1 LDNLTHSLV
10 GLFLARLGFKR
21 LTPRGT
27 AIMVLAANAPDLD
40 AVSWFF
46 GGVAYI
52 HYHRNVTH
60 ALIGMPVMALISV
73 AIVRFLGRRQIRWGP
88 AFAIAF
94 LAVVSHIILD
104 LTNVYGVRL
113 LLPFSGRWFHW
124 DLTPI
129 IDLVI
134 WAVLL
139 LGVAAPALVRL
150 VGNEIGERRKE
161 AGDFGWAVTALLLL
175 SGYDYARSVCHD
187 RAVAEI
193 GAYTYNGL
201 APRRVGAFPTANPL
215 VWTGIAELSNAFVL
229 PAVDLRRNFHPETD
243 TETYYK
249 PPRTAAVEAALR
261 TFPFQRLLEFVQ
273 WPLWVIEPVVD
284 LERAQRVVLL
294 DLRFGTPRAA
304 GFAASAIVNENNQVI
319 DSRFGF
325 GVVRPR

>member
-27 AIMVLAANAPDLD
+27 AIMVLAANAPDFD

-46 GGVAYI
+46 GGAAYI
-52 HYHRNVTH
+52 HYHRNITH
-60 ALIGMPVMALISV
+60 ALIAMPVMAFIAV
-73 AIVRFLGRRQIRWGP
+73 AIIRFTGRRQIRWGP

-94 LAVVSHIILD
+94 VAVISHIILD

-124 DLTPI
+124 DVTPV

-134 WAVLL
+134 WSVLL

-161 AGDFGWAVTALLLL
+161 AGHFGWAVTALLLL
-175 SGYDYARSVCHD
+175 SGYDYGRSVCHD
-187 RAVAEI
+187 RAVAEV
-193 GAYTYNGL
+193 GAHTYNGL

-215 VWTGIAELSNAFVL
+215 VWNGIAELSNAFVM
-229 PAVDLRRNFHPETD
+229 PPVDLRRNFHLDTD
-243 TETYYK
+243 NETYYK
-249 PPRTAAVEAALR
+249 APRTAAVEAALR
-261 TFPFQRLLEFVQ
+261 TLPFQRLLEFVQ
-273 WPLWVIEPVVD
+273 WPLWMIEPAADV
-284 LERAQRVVLL
+284 EKAQRVVLL

-304 GFAASAIVNENNQVI
+304 GFAASAVVNEKNQVI
-319 DSRFGF
+319 DSGFGF

>member
-10 GLFLARLGFKR
+10 GLFLARLGFKS

-27 AIMVLAANAPDLD
+27 AIMVLAANAPDFD

-46 GGVAYI
+46 GGATYI
-52 HYHRNVTH
+52 HYHRNITH
-60 ALIGMPVMALISV
+60 SLIAMPLMALIAV
-73 AIVRFLGRRQIRWGP
+73 AMVRALGRRKIRWGP
-88 AFAIAF
+88 ALAIAF

-124 DLTPI
+124 DITSI

-134 WAVLL
+134 WSVLL

-150 VGNEIGERRKE
+150 VGNEIGEHRKE
-161 AGDFGWAVTALLLL
+161 AGNVGWAVTALLLL
-175 SGYDYARSVCHD
+175 GAYDYARRVCHD
-187 RAVAEI
+187 RAVEEVA
-193 GAYTYNGL
+193 AYTYNGL

-215 VWTGIAELSNAFVL
+215 VWTGIAELSNAFVTA
-229 PAVDLRRNFHPETD
+229 PVDLRRNFHPGTD

-249 PPRTAAVEAALR
+249 APRTAAVEAALR
-261 TFPFQRLLEFVQ
+261 TLPFQRLLEFVQ
-273 WPLWVIEPVVD
+273 WPLWIVEPALDVD
-284 LERAQRVVLL
+284 KGNRVTLL

-304 GFAASAIVNENNQVI
+304 GFAASAIVNQNNQAI

-325 GVVRPR
+325 GAVRPR